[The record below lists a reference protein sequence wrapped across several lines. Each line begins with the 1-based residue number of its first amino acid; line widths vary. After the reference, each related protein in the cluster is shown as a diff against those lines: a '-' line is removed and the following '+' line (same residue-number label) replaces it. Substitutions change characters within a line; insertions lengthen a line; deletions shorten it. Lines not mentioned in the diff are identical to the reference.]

1 MLEQHPII
9 LVGMPFEDEA
19 GILSAGGDEYEEDH
33 ARLVDGLRATMGSS
47 ADANDSERARVAC
60 SLDISR
66 DLEPVDITQVELIR
80 QEIAFLEDD
89 SEINMTGF
97 VYVGSEGRH
106 VHGGHTDDSGPIPQA
121 FSQRRRITTLPRQL
135 TGKFCNANRYAGS
148 PPTWHG
154 HCTNF
159 SLQSPSMAT
168 LDVGATSESGERDLG
183 AVFHQ

>member
-1 MLEQHPII
+1 VLEQHPII

-106 VHGGHTDDSGPIPQA
+106 VHGGHTDDSGQIPQA
-121 FSQRRRITTLPRQL
+121 FSPDLGTTIILPGLDEYCCIVRL
-135 TGKFCNANRYAGS
+135 GLYCYSYIGLSNILLILLLLR
-148 PPTWHG
+148 
-154 HCTNF
+154 
-159 SLQSPSMAT
+159 LL
-168 LDVGATSESGERDLG
+168 LDVPP
-183 AVFHQ
+183 Q